1 MEYDAALRG
10 SEIVIYMATYKDLK
24 HTVLSKKTKQNKKE
38 NINSRTRY
46 IPSLH

>member
-24 HTVLSKKTKQNKKE
+24 HTVLSKKKQNKKE
-38 NINSRTRY
+38 NVNSRTRY